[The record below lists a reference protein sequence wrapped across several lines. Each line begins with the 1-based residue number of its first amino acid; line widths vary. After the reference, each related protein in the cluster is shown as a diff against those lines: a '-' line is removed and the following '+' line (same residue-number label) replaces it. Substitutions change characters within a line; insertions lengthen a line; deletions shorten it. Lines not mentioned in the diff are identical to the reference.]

1 MIVTRKSLPRRAFLR
16 GMGVTIALPLLDAMT
31 PAFAAGAK
39 PAVRLGFVYVPNGII
54 MDKWTP
60 KGEGADFQF
69 APMMKPLEP
78 FRERLL
84 VFSGLAQ
91 VQGRAL
97 GDGAGDHARAGA
109 TFLTG
114 VHPKKSEINIRA
126 GVSADQ
132 IAAQELSKHT
142 QFASLELGIE

>member
-1 MIVTRKSLPRRAFLR
+1 
-16 GMGVTIALPLLDAMT
+16 
-31 PAFAAGAK
+31 
-39 PAVRLGFVYVPNGII
+39 
-54 MDKWTP
+54 
-60 KGEGADFQF
+60 
-69 APMMKPLEP
+69 MMKPLEP

-142 QFASLELGIE
+142 QFASLELGIESNQLAGNCDSGYSCAYTNTISWRGETTPLPLRTIRARSSSGSSATARAQTPPRGWRCSNGSGASSIT